1 MDPSRTGYFEYTP
14 TAIPVLRRLDVIEV
28 EEEPYATEVGGPKG
42 EDLATAQL
50 EYTFGPGDQLDV
62 QINELFQE
70 GKAENFRRT
79 VDQAGMILL
88 PVVGSVHAVGLTQ
101 QQLVTEISDRLKA
114 HLPNP
119 QVDVTVVEGRAFTF
133 TVDGAVQNPGVYS
146 LSRPDFD
153 VRQAVALAGGSP
165 AGIRTVLVV
174 RVIEDVEADEM
185 EGAPATQK
193 PAKTPGTKPT
203 QPAKPAEQPAQPEA
217 PSIDDLINQI
227 APPSNGQ
234 PAPSGQ
240 PNPAAQPA
248 PAPAP
253 APAPPPPPGTEP
265 APTTPPIEPPAPPPA
280 EPTAPPAPS
289 APPATAPG
297 AMRTQSVPPDV
308 APPVEAPVEAPSTQD
323 KPVPNPAQATVAPP
337 KRAPSSEAQYY
348 FDQQKQEW
356 ILVPA
361 AEARAIEAGNP
372 ALRPNSPQGAV
383 TGSVASQAT
392 AGALMKPGSFRL
404 PTGQKTR
411 VINVDWIRLQR
422 GDLRQNVIIHPGDK
436 VYVQP
441 VDGVVYID
449 GEIARPGVYSMPQVG
464 ELTLS
469 RLVSAAGGLG
479 QVAIPQR
486 VDLIRKISVDREAA
500 IRVNLAAIR
509 NRAEPDIAL
518 RPDDQII
525 IGTNFFATPLA
536 VIRNGFRM
544 TYGFGF
550 LLDRNFG
557 NDVFGAPPVNVV
569 GQ

>member
-28 EEEPYATEVGGPKG
+28 EEEPYATEVGAPKG
-42 EDLATAQL
+42 DDLSVAQL
-50 EYTFGPGDQLDV
+50 EYTFGSGDQLDV
-62 QINELFQE
+62 QIMDLFQE

-88 PVVGSVHAVGLTQ
+88 PVVGSVHASGLTQ
-101 QQLVTEISDRLKA
+101 QQLVTEISDRLSQ

-133 TVDGAVQNPGVYS
+133 TVDGAVRNPGVYS

-153 VRQAVALAGGSP
+153 VRQAVALAGGAP
-165 AGIRTVLVV
+165 AGIRNVLVV

-185 EGAPATQK
+185 EGAPAT
-193 PAKTPGTKPT
+193 PKTPKAPAGKPS
-203 QPAKPAEQPAQPEA
+203 QPAKPGDQPEQPAA

-227 APPSNGQ
+227 APAGSGQAAPSAQPGAQ
-234 PAPSGQ
+234 PGAAPAPAPASG
-240 PNPAAQPA
+240 PA

-253 APAPPPPPGTEP
+253 APSPAPPPAPGSEP
-265 APTTPPIEPPAPPPA
+265 APTTPPIEPP
-280 EPTAPPAPS
+280 

-308 APPVEAPVEAPSTQD
+308 APPVEAPSTQD

-337 KRAPSSEAQYY
+337 QRASGDEAQYY

-383 TGSVASQAT
+383 TGAVASQAT

-411 VINVDWIRLQR
+411 VITVDWVRLQR
-422 GDLRQNVIIHPGDK
+422 GDLRQNVIIHPADK
-436 VYVQP
+436 VYVEP
-441 VDGVVYID
+441 VEGVVYID
-449 GEIARPGVYSMPQVG
+449 GEIARPGVYSLPQVG

-509 NRAEPDIAL
+509 NRAEPDIEL